1 MFEIKNSGPDIP
13 DGSYPA
19 VLERI
24 EQDSGKFGP
33 MLKWHWLVEVPAHD
47 GKDAAIESLSQMTSA
62 NTGTGSTTYKQLKAL
77 LQKDLKAGD
86 TAEDPTGS
94 SAILVISRNDKGFP
108 KVTEVLPKV
117 DPQQVLPGV
126 PR

>member
-24 EQDSGKFGP
+24 EQDKGKFGD

-47 GKDAAIESLSQMTSA
+47 GKDAAIESLTQLTSA
-62 NTGTGSTTYKQLKAL
+62 NTGTGSVFYKVITAL
-77 LQKDLKAGD
+77 LQKELKAGD

-94 SAILVISRNDKGFP
+94 PAILVISRNEKGFP
-108 KVTEVLPKV
+108 KVTDVLPKV
-117 DPQQVLPGV
+117 DPQQTIPGI